1 MLRRVWNSAVFW
13 SFGVTALRTGGFLF
27 ILPLIVRTLPP
38 EELGYWYVL
47 LGLVQ
52 AASLLE
58 LGFAPTIGRFASYF
72 MGGASTIP
80 ATGLPSAGGE
90 GMPPN
95 YAGLAD
101 LARCAGRLYRW
112 LASAI
117 GVAFFVF
124 GGGWLAW
131 RYPESMRS
139 AQSWLAF
146 ALLGAGSG
154 FAMSQ
159 YFWGAMLAG
168 MNHVREQQKI
178 FFIGLVLNYLVVAA
192 GILLGAG
199 IFSLVLGQL
208 VLGLV
213 PRWKARGKV
222 LGLLPPQTT
231 GKAPEISWRI
241 LWPSTWRNYL
251 TGVCTYLSLP
261 FSTLLCAQVANLEIT
276 ASYGL
281 TMQLL
286 LTLHTIASSWQMVKL
301 PHFSALRVAGRTREI
316 VPIFAA
322 RAFLGGGTFFVG
334 VVFTVFFSDALP
346 KLLGS
351 QTGLLGF
358 PALQLLC
365 LLVGLDFIIGL
376 HAAVLQTSNLVP
388 HLPVFLGSTVVG
400 VGLGLALGNC
410 FGIVGLLAGGIF
422 GQLSGSLWF
431 VVWSC
436 WRDLVLSPQPRVKF
450 VK

>member
-90 GMPPN
+90 GTPPN
-95 YAGLAD
+95 YAGLAG
-101 LARCAGRLYRW
+101 LARCAERLYRW
-112 LASAI
+112 LALAI

-124 GGGWLAW
+124 GGGWLFW

-231 GKAPEISWRI
+231 GKAPELSWRI
-241 LWPSTWRNYL
+241 LWPSTWRNSLIQACSYL
-251 TGVCTYLSLP
+251 LLP
-261 FSTLLCAQVANLEIT
+261 ASALTCAATTNLLVT
-276 ASYGL
+276 AEYGL
-281 TMQLL
+281 TLQMGLMIHGFSACWQAAKYPQLAAMLAAGRVWEVGRIVRTRILLTFLTFGAGAAAAFYLGPLL
-286 LTLHTIASSWQMVKL
+286 LEVIRSKTPFL
-301 PHFSALRVAGRTREI
+301 PSAAFVLLLAAIGVDLWSGSFSALLQATNRT
-316 VPIFAA
+316 
-322 RAFLGGGTFFVG
+322 
-334 VVFTVFFSDALP
+334 
-346 KLLGS
+346 
-351 QTGLLGF
+351 
-358 PALQLLC
+358 
-365 LLVGLDFIIGL
+365 
-376 HAAVLQTSNLVP
+376 P
-388 HLPVFLGSTVVG
+388 HLPFFCLAAAVGFPLGFV
-400 VGLGLALGNC
+400 LGGAYGP
-410 FGIVGLLAGGIF
+410 GGILGACILAQTAF
-422 GQLSGSLWF
+422 CVWTLPGIWLRQLRGIRPSSL
-431 VVWSC
+431 
-436 WRDLVLSPQPRVKF
+436 PA
-450 VK
+450 